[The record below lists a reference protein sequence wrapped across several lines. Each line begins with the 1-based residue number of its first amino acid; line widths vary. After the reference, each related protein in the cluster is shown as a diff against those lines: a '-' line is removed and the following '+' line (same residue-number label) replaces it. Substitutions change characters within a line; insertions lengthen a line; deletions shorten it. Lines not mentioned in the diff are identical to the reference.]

1 MTTYSKFANLLLIA
15 ITAFALNQTGY
26 AAGSSEDEET
36 AGDSDWKTYV
46 LAKLDEKLY
55 EDAFSRLLDAETDNA
70 DISADW
76 NNLMGYTMRMLDDPD
91 LDSSEEH
98 YIKAVELQADH
109 KGALEYY
116 GELKL
121 QQDDLEGAKQL
132 LSRLEEVCA
141 EGCEELDTL
150 KKSVA
155 DYEAKNS

>member
-1 MTTYSKFANLLLIA
+1 MTAYSKFTQLLLIA
-15 ITAFALNQTGY
+15 ITSFALSQTGY
-26 AAGSSEDEET
+26 AAGTSEDEESS
-36 AGDSDWKTYV
+36 DSDWKSYV

-55 EDAFSRLLDAETDNA
+55 EDAFSRLLDTETDNA
-70 DISADW
+70 DTSADW

-91 LDSSEEH
+91 LDASEEH

-121 QQDDLEGAKQL
+121 QQDDLEGAKKL

-150 KKSVA
+150 KKSVEA
-155 DYEAKNS
+155 YEAKQG